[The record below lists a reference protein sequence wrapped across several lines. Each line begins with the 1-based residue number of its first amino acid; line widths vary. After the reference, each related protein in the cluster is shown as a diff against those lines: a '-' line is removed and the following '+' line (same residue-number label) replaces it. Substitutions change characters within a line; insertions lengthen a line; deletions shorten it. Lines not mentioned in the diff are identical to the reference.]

1 MIERKA
7 LTTLMN
13 NLSKARD
20 LAQDA
25 GAELDLGP
33 DMVHYAAL
41 IQNIK
46 SACIDATSRLNAAR
60 QWMEMLQEDA
70 DIEGRLK

>member
-7 LTTLMN
+7 LTTLLN

-20 LAQDA
+20 LAQEA
-25 GAELDLGP
+25 GDELDLGP
-33 DMVHYAAL
+33 DMVQYAAL

-46 SACIDATSRLNAAR
+46 SSCKDATNRLNAAR
-60 QWMEMLQEDA
+60 QWVELLQD
-70 DIEGRLK
+70 DVITDGRLK